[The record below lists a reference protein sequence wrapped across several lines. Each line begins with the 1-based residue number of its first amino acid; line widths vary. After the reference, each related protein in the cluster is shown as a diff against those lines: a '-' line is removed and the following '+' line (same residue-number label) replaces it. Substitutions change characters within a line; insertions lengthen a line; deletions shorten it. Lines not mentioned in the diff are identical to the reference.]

1 MNSEKYLY
9 QRTNHYFGQLASGTE
24 KCGMAELKELGGT
37 NIKPGY
43 LGVFFCANAR
53 TIYNIVYRTRIFS
66 RILAPLI
73 VFDCHSEKYLYKTA
87 QNIDWS
93 DFLTLTKT
101 FAITSNVA
109 DSNINHSQYAGQ
121 ILKDAIVDQFRDKT
135 GERPSVDKFNPDLQL
150 NLYIHENKARISV
163 DLGGGS
169 LHKRGY
175 RQESVEA
182 PMQETLAAI
191 IIRLSEWKGERPLY
205 DPFCGSGTLLCE
217 ALMKQCNV
225 PAAYLRRKFGFLRLP
240 DFDAAVWNQVKT
252 KANSE
257 IVEIGQTG
265 MSAPQVEQAFLPAQ
279 ADRDSCPALIS
290 GSDISTDALKAV
302 RANRKAL
309 PGGETLKVRRCDFKE
324 LEPLENTTIVTNP
337 PYGIRLGDKES
348 TALLLKEFG
357 DFLKQK
363 CTGCSAFIY
372 YGDASMVKKL
382 GLKPEW
388 KQPLRSGGLD
398 GVLCKYELY

>member
-1 MNSEKYLY
+1 MSDYLY
-9 QRTNHYFGQLASGTE
+9 QKTNHYFGQLASGTE
-24 KCGMAELKELGGT
+24 KCGMTELRELGAT

-43 LGVFFCANAR
+43 LGVFFCANPR
-53 TIYNIVYRTRIFS
+53 TLFEIVYRTRIFS

-109 DSNINHSQYAGQ
+109 DSNIRNSQYAGQ
-121 ILKDAIVDQFRDKT
+121 IFKDAIVDQFREKT
-135 GERPSVDKFNPDLQL
+135 GERPNVDTYNPDLQL

-182 PMQETLAAI
+182 PMQETLAATI
-191 IIRLSEWKGERPLY
+191 LRLSKWNGERTLY

-217 ALMKQCNV
+217 ALMKQCNI
-225 PAAYLRRKFGFLRLP
+225 PAAYLRHKFGFLRLP
-240 DFDAAVWNQVKT
+240 DFDASVWNQVKT
-252 KANSE
+252 KANAE
-257 IVEIGQTG
+257 ITEMT
-265 MSAPQVEQAFLPAQ
+265 EE
-279 ADRDSCPALIS
+279 LIK
-290 GSDISTDALKAV
+290 GSDISPDALKAV
-302 RANRKAL
+302 RSNRAAL
-309 PGGETLKVRRCDFKE
+309 PDVGKIKVRRADFHD
-324 LEPLENTTIVTNP
+324 LDPIENTTIITNP

-348 TALLLKEFG
+348 TTQLLKEFG

-372 YGDASMVKKL
+372 YGDASLVKKL
-382 GLKPEW
+382 GLKPDW
-388 KQPLRSGGLD
+388 KQPLRAGGLD

>member
-1 MNSEKYLY
+1 MRYLY
-9 QRTNHYFGQLASGTE
+9 QKTNHYFGQLASGTE
-24 KCGMAELKELGGT
+24 KCGVAELGKMGAT

-43 LGVFFCANAR
+43 LGVYFCANPR
-53 TIYNIVYRTRIFS
+53 TLYDIVYRSRIFS

-101 FAITSNVA
+101 LAITSNVA
-109 DSNINHSQYAGQ
+109 DSNITHSQYAGQ

-135 GERPSVDKFNPDLQL
+135 GERPSVDKYNPDLQL
-150 NLYIHENKARISV
+150 NLYIHQNKARISV

-175 RQESVEA
+175 RTESVEA
-182 PMQETLAAI
+182 PMQETLAATI
-191 IIRLSEWKGERPLY
+191 IQLSEWKGERPLY

-217 ALMKQCNV
+217 ALMRQCNI
-225 PAAYLRRKFGFLRLP
+225 PAAYLRHKFGFLRLP
-240 DFDAAVWNQVKT
+240 DFDPAVWNQVKT
-252 KANSE
+252 KANSDIHE
-257 IVEIGQTG
+257 LGQTRK
-265 MSAPQVEQAFLPAQ
+265 SAPHVEQAFQPA
-279 ADRDSCPALIS
+279 PALIS
-290 GSDISTDALKAV
+290 GSDISADALKAV
-302 RANRKAL
+302 RANRANL
-309 PGGETLKVRRCDFKE
+309 PDVGKIKVRRADFHD
-324 LEPLENTTIVTNP
+324 LEGFENTTLVTNP

-348 TALLLKEFG
+348 TAALLKEFG

-363 CTGCSAFIY
+363 CTGSTAFIY
-372 YGDASMVKKL
+372 YGDASLVKKL

-388 KQPLRSGGLD
+388 KHPLRSGGLD

>member
-1 MNSEKYLY
+1 MSGYLY
-9 QRTNHYFGQLASGTE
+9 QTTRQYFGQLAGGAES
-24 KCGMAELKELGGT
+24 CGAAELKALGAT

-43 LGVFFCANAR
+43 LGCYFCADR
-53 TIYNIVYRTRIFS
+53 ETIYNIVYRTRIFS

-87 QNIDWS
+87 QNIDWT

-109 DSNINHSQYAGQ
+109 DSNIRNSQYAGQ
-121 ILKDAIVDQFRDKT
+121 ILKDAIVDQFRENTTK
-135 GERPSVDKFNPDLQL
+135 RPDVDTRFPDLQL

-182 PMQETLAAI
+182 PMQETLAATI
-191 IIRLSEWKGERPLY
+191 LQLAEWNGERPLY

-217 ALMKQCNV
+217 AFMKAGNI
-225 PAAYLRRKFGFLRLP
+225 PAAYLRKKFGFLRLP

-252 KANSE
+252 KANTE
-257 IVEIGQTG
+257 TTPV
-265 MSAPQVEQAFLPAQ
+265 P
-279 ADRDSCPALIS
+279 DDLIK
-290 GSDISTDALKAV
+290 GSDISAEAVKAV
-302 RANRKAL
+302 RSNRDTL
-309 PGGETLKVRRCDFKE
+309 PEIGTFKVRRADFHD
-324 LEPLENTTIVTNP
+324 LEGFENTLIVTNP
-337 PYGIRLGDKES
+337 PYGIRLGNREEV
-348 TALLLKEFG
+348 ALLLKEFG

-363 CTGCSAFIY
+363 CAGSTAFIY
-372 YGDASMVKKL
+372 YGDKTLVKKL
-382 GLKPEW
+382 GLKPEA
-388 KQPLRSGGLD
+388 KYPLTAGGLD
-398 GVLCKYELY
+398 GMLCKYALY

>member
-1 MNSEKYLY
+1 MSDYLY
-9 QRTNHYFGQLASGTE
+9 QKTNHYFGQLASGTE
-24 KCGMAELKELGGT
+24 KCGMTELRELGAT

-43 LGVFFCANAR
+43 LGVFFCANPR
-53 TIYNIVYRTRIFS
+53 TLFEIVYRTRIFS

-109 DSNINHSQYAGQ
+109 DSNIRNSQYAGQ
-121 ILKDAIVDQFRDKT
+121 IFKDAIVDQFREKT
-135 GERPSVDKFNPDLQL
+135 GERPNVDTYNPDLQL

-163 DLGGGS
+163 DLDGGS

-182 PMQETLAAI
+182 PMQETLAATI
-191 IIRLSEWKGERPLY
+191 LRLSKWNGERTLY

-217 ALMKQCNV
+217 ALMKQCNI
-225 PAAYLRRKFGFLRLP
+225 PAAYLRHKFGFLRLP
-240 DFDAAVWNQVKT
+240 DFDASVWNQVKT
-252 KANSE
+252 KANAE
-257 IVEIGQTG
+257 ITEMT
-265 MSAPQVEQAFLPAQ
+265 EE
-279 ADRDSCPALIS
+279 LIK
-290 GSDISTDALKAV
+290 GSDISPDALKAV
-302 RANRKAL
+302 RSNRAAL
-309 PGGETLKVRRCDFKE
+309 PDVGKIKVRRADFHD
-324 LEPLENTTIVTNP
+324 LDPIENTTIITNP

-348 TALLLKEFG
+348 TTQLLKEFG

-372 YGDASMVKKL
+372 YGDASLVKKL
-382 GLKPEW
+382 GLKPDW
-388 KQPLRSGGLD
+388 KQPLRAGGLD

>member
-1 MNSEKYLY
+1 MNNEIYLY
-9 QRTNHYFGQLASGTE
+9 QKTNHYFGQLASGTE
-24 KCGMAELKELGGT
+24 KLGMSELKELGAS

-43 LGVFFCANAR
+43 LGVFFCANQR
-53 TIYNIVYRTRIFS
+53 TIFDIVYRTRIFT

-109 DSNINHSQYAGQ
+109 DSNIRNSQYAGHVF
-121 ILKDAIVDQFRDKT
+121 KDAIVDQFRDKT
-135 GERPSVDKFNPDLQL
+135 GDRPNVDTRNPDLQL

-182 PMQETLAAI
+182 PMQETLAAT
-191 IIRLSEWKGERPLY
+191 IIRLSEWNGERTLY

-217 ALMKQCNV
+217 ALMKQCNI
-225 PAAYLRRKFGFLRLP
+225 PAAYLRHKFGFLRLP

-252 KANSE
+252 KANE
-257 IVEIGQTG
+257 GITE
-265 MSAPQVEQAFLPAQ
+265 L
-279 ADRDSCPALIS
+279 ADELIK
-290 GSDISTDALKAV
+290 GSDISPEASKAV
-302 RANRKAL
+302 RANRAVL
-309 PGGETLKVRRCDFKE
+309 PDVGKIKVRRADFQS

-348 TALLLKEFG
+348 TASLLKDFG

-363 CTGCSAFIY
+363 CTGCTAFIY
-372 YGDASMVKKL
+372 YGDATLVKKL

-388 KQPLRSGGLD
+388 KHPLRSGGLD

>member
-1 MNSEKYLY
+1 MENYLY
-9 QRTNHYFGQLASGTE
+9 QKTEQYFGQIASGAESCGETE
-24 KCGMAELKELGGT
+24 LLKLGASK
-37 NIKPGY
+37 IKKGY
-43 LGVFFCANAR
+43 LGYYFCADQR
-53 TIYNIVYRTRIFS
+53 TIYNIVYKSRIFS

-73 VFDCHSEKYLYKTA
+73 AFDCHSEKYLYKTA

-109 DSNINHSQYAGQ
+109 DSNIRNSQYAGQ
-121 ILKDAIVDQFRDKT
+121 ILKDAIVDQFRENT
-135 GERPSVDKFNPDLQL
+135 TERPNVDTRNPDLQL

-175 RQESVEA
+175 RTESVEA
-182 PMQETLAAI
+182 PMQETLAATI
-191 IIRLSEWKGERPLY
+191 LQLSKWNGERPIY

-217 ALMKQCNV
+217 AFMKVGNI
-225 PAAYLRRKFGFLRLP
+225 PAAYLRHKFGFLRLP

-252 KANSE
+252 KANNETRE
-257 IVEIGQTG
+257 IPEDLIKGSD
-265 MSAPQVEQAFLPAQ
+265 MSA
-279 ADRDSCPALIS
+279 
-290 GSDISTDALKAV
+290 DAVKAV
-302 RANRKAL
+302 RANRNEL
-309 PGGETLKVRRCDFKE
+309 PELGTIKVRRSAFQD
-324 LEPLENTTIVTNP
+324 LEGFDNTVIVTNP
-337 PYGIRLGDKES
+337 PYGIRLGN
-348 TALLLKEFG
+348 TAEVAELLKEFG

-363 CTGCSAFIY
+363 CTGSTAYIY
-372 YGDASMVKKL
+372 YGEKSLVKKL

-388 KQPLRSGGLD
+388 RHELRAGGLD

>member
-1 MNSEKYLY
+1 MSDYLY
-9 QRTNHYFGQLASGTE
+9 QKTNHYFGQLASGTE
-24 KCGMAELKELGGT
+24 KCGMAELKELGAS

-43 LGVFFCANAR
+43 LGVFFCANQR
-53 TIYNIVYRTRIFS
+53 TIFEIVYRTRIFS

-109 DSNINHSQYAGQ
+109 DSNIRHSQYAGH
-121 ILKDAIVDQFRDKT
+121 IFKDAIVDQFRDKT
-135 GERPSVDKFNPDLQL
+135 GERPNVDTRNPDLQL

-175 RQESVEA
+175 RVESVEA
-182 PMQETLAAI
+182 PMQETLAAT
-191 IIRLSEWKGERPLY
+191 IIRLSGWNGERTLH

-217 ALMKQCNV
+217 ALMKQCSI
-225 PAAYLRRKFGFLRLP
+225 PAAYLRHKFGFLRLP

-252 KANSE
+252 KANAE
-257 IVEIGQTG
+257 MAPIGQAG
-265 MSAPQVEQAFLPAQ
+265 MPAPQVEQASLPAQ
-279 ADRDSCPALIS
+279 ALIS
-290 GSDISTDALKAV
+290 GSDISADALKAV
-302 RANRKAL
+302 RANRAAL
-309 PGGETLKVRRCDFKE
+309 PDVGKIKVRRSDFKD
-324 LEPLENTTIVTNP
+324 LDALENTTIITNP
-337 PYGIRLGDKES
+337 PYGIRLGDEES
-348 TALLLKEFG
+348 TAALLKDFG

-372 YGDASMVKKL
+372 YGDATLVKKL

>member
-1 MNSEKYLY
+1 MNDYLY

-24 KCGMAELKELGGT
+24 KCGMEELKALGAT
-37 NIKPGY
+37 HIKPGY
-43 LGVFFCANAR
+43 LGAFFCANPR
-53 TIYNIVYRTRIFS
+53 TIYDIVYRTRIFS
-66 RILAPLI
+66 RILAPLM

-87 QNIDWS
+87 QNIDWT

-109 DSNINHSQYAGQ
+109 DSNITHSQYAGQ

-135 GERPSVDKFNPDLQL
+135 GERPNVDKYNPDLQL

-175 RQESVEA
+175 RTESVEA

-191 IIRLSEWKGERPLY
+191 ILQLSGWNGERPLH

-217 ALMKQCNV
+217 ALMKQCHI
-225 PAAYLRRKFGFLRLP
+225 PAAYLRHKFGFLRLP

-252 KANSE
+252 KANGE
-257 IVEIGQTG
+257 IREI
-265 MSAPQVEQAFLPAQ
+265 PDE
-279 ADRDSCPALIS
+279 LIK
-290 GSDISTDALKAV
+290 GSDISPEALKAV
-302 RANRKAL
+302 RTNRANL
-309 PGGETLKVRRCDFKE
+309 PDAGNIKVRRADFRS
-324 LEPLENTTIVTNP
+324 LEGFENTTLITNP
-337 PYGIRLGDKES
+337 PYGIRLGDKEG
-348 TALLLKEFG
+348 TAILLKEFG

-372 YGDASMVKKL
+372 YGDTTLVKKL

-388 KQPLRSGGLD
+388 KHPLRSGGLD

>member
-1 MNSEKYLY
+1 MSEYLY
-9 QRTNHYFGQLASGTE
+9 QKTNHYFGQLASGTE
-24 KCGMAELKELGGT
+24 KLGMSELKELGAT
-37 NIKPGY
+37 HIKPGY
-43 LGVFFCANAR
+43 LGVFFCANQR
-53 TIYNIVYRTRIFS
+53 TIYEIVYRTRIFS

-135 GERPSVDKFNPDLQL
+135 GERPNVDKFNPDLQL

-182 PMQETLAAI
+182 PMQETLAAA
-191 IIRLSEWKGERPLY
+191 IIRLSEWNGERSLY

-217 ALMKQCNV
+217 ALMKQCNI
-225 PAAYLRRKFGFLRLP
+225 PAAYLRHKFGFLRLP
-240 DFDAAVWNQVKT
+240 DFDASVWNQVKT
-252 KANSE
+252 KANE
-257 IVEIGQTG
+257 GITE
-265 MSAPQVEQAFLPAQ
+265 M
-279 ADRDSCPALIS
+279 ADELIK
-290 GSDISTDALKAV
+290 GSDISPEASKAV
-302 RANRKAL
+302 RANRAVL
-309 PGGETLKVRRCDFKE
+309 PDVGKIKVRRADFQS
-324 LEPLENTTIVTNP
+324 LEPLENTTIITNP

-348 TALLLKEFG
+348 TAALLKEFG
-357 DFLKQK
+357 DFMKQK

-372 YGDASMVKKL
+372 YGDATLAKKL

>member
-1 MNSEKYLY
+1 MSDYLY
-9 QRTNHYFGQLASGTE
+9 QKTNHYFGQLASGTE
-24 KCGMAELKELGGT
+24 KCGMEELKELGAS

-43 LGVFFCANAR
+43 LGVFFCANQR
-53 TIYNIVYRTRIFS
+53 TIFDIVYRTRIFS

-87 QNIDWS
+87 KNIDWS

-109 DSNINHSQYAGQ
+109 ASNISHSQYAAQ
-121 ILKDAIVDQFRDKT
+121 IFKDAIVDQFRDKI
-135 GERPSVDKFNPDLQL
+135 GERPSVDKYNPDLQL

-175 RQESVEA
+175 RKESVEA
-182 PMQETLAAI
+182 PMQETLAATI
-191 IIRLSEWKGERPLY
+191 LRLSGWNGERTLY

-217 ALMKQCNV
+217 ALMKQCNI
-225 PAAYLRRKFGFLRLP
+225 PAAYLRHKFGFLRLP
-240 DFDAAVWNQVKT
+240 DFDASVWNQVKT

-257 IVEIGQTG
+257 IKEVDE
-265 MSAPQVEQAFLPAQ
+265 E
-279 ADRDSCPALIS
+279 LIK
-290 GSDISTDALKAV
+290 GSDISPEASKAV
-302 RANRKAL
+302 RANRAVL
-309 PGGETLKVRRCDFKE
+309 PDVGKIKVRRADFQS
-324 LEPLENTTIVTNP
+324 LDRLENTTIITNP

-348 TALLLKEFG
+348 TAVLLKDFG

-372 YGDASMVKKL
+372 YGDASLVKKL